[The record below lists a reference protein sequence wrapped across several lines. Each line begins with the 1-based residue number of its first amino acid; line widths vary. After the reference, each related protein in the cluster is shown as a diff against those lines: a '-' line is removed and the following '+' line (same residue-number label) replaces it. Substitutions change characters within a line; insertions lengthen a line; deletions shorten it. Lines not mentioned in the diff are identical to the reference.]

1 MRPSI
6 FGNDNP
12 RPVNKILGKR
22 TRWVLAEPERAE
34 SFILEKPRSSRR
46 RGIEGCTILAR
57 GPELTAE
64 QIASLQQMVFEP
76 LSYYDGRPIFKRLP
90 SVPDFAFRLQRG
102 ESTLDL
108 LVDLHN
114 PGWEFYCE
122 TERHWGWNW
131 VGGEMVALAKALFQE
146 HASEHARSVW
156 KRGAMKMLAAKATAS
171 NAT

>member
-1 MRPSI
+1 M
-6 FGNDNP
+6 FANDNP
-12 RPVNKILGKR
+12 RPVNSILGKR
-22 TRWVLAEPERAE
+22 TRLVLVEPDRTE
-34 SFILEKPRSSRR
+34 SFILERLRSSKR
-46 RGIEGCTILAR
+46 RGIEAYTILAR

-90 SVPDFAFRLQRG
+90 SIPEFAFRLHRG

-114 PGWEFYCE
+114 PGWEFCCE
-122 TERHWGWNW
+122 AERHWGWNW
-131 VGGEMVALAKALFQE
+131 VGSEMVALAKALFPE

-156 KRGAMKMLAAKATAS
+156 KRGAMKRLAELAATGAA
-171 NAT
+171 

>member
-6 FGNDNP
+6 FATDNP

-22 TRWVLAEPERAE
+22 TRWVLDEPDRIE
-34 SFILEKPRSSRR
+34 SFILERPRSSRR
-46 RGIEGCTILAR
+46 RGIEAYTILAR
-57 GPELTAE
+57 GPELSAE
-64 QIASLQQMVFEP
+64 QIASLRQMVFEP

-90 SVPDFAFRLQRG
+90 SVPEFAFRLHRAD
-102 ESTLDL
+102 STLDL

-114 PGWEFYCE
+114 PGWEFCCE

-131 VGGEMVALAKALFQE
+131 VGGEIVALAKTLFPE

-156 KRGAMKMLAAKATAS
+156 KRGAMKMLAARATAS
-171 NAT
+171 SAT